1 MYDDKHSS
9 GRNYRRR
16 ITTCEVDDEVQFIE
30 TTTAENIVLYLIG
43 STLSVLNRSIYFPQ
57 HFLS

>member
-16 ITTCEVDDEVQFIE
+16 ITTCEVDDEVKFIE
-30 TTTAENIVLYLIG
+30 TTTAENIVLYPIG
-43 STLSVLNRSIYFPQ
+43 STL
-57 HFLS
+57 